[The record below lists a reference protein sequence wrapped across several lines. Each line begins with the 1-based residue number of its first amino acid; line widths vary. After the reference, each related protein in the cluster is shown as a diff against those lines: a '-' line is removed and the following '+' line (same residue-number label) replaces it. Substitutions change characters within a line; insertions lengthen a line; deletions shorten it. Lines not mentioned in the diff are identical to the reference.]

1 MRKGAKGGGVVEE
14 TVGGEEGRGEETEGG
29 NCEERVY
36 VMFKYSRVGF
46 GSA

>member
-14 TVGGEEGRGEETEGG
+14 TVGGERREEETEGG